1 MRSRHVVTSAA
12 SAGTVPCIALRSRVA
27 RSGET
32 AGADGW
38 IRCNHGATPAPP
50 SPRGGK
56 LATWRRPQ
64 RHDCV
69 MIAGPGT

>member
-38 IRCNHGATPAPP
+38 IRCNHGAD
-50 SPRGGK
+50 SRPRAAANLPRCHVAASGSG
-56 LATWRRPQ
+56 L
-64 RHDCV
+64 
-69 MIAGPGT
+69 IA

>member
-38 IRCNHGATPAPP
+38 IRCNHGATPAQPRWVANL
-50 SPRGGK
+50 PRGGD
-56 LATWRRPQ
+56 RSG
-64 RHDCV
+64 
-69 MIAGPGT
+69 MIA